1 MNKFWGRVGALWGVL
16 GLTALLGWAV
26 YRVYPFALEATHEP
40 WRWYEMAF
48 FIFWMVFMLYGEGY
62 KGFQKGFSPRVVARA
77 AHLSQNP
84 VWWHVLLAPLY
95 CMGYIHATRKR
106 RIVALSVTTGIIVL
120 IVAVHWLP
128 QPWRGIVDMG
138 VVSGLIYGIG
148 AMWAYAI
155 QALIGREINHPTDVP
170 TNGSMP
176 MSPPSA

>member
-1 MNKFWGRVGALWGVL
+1 
-16 GLTALLGWAV
+16 
-26 YRVYPFALEATHEP
+26 
-40 WRWYEMAF
+40 
-48 FIFWMVFMLYGEGY
+48 
-62 KGFQKGFSPRVVARA
+62 
-77 AHLSQNP
+77 
-84 VWWHVLLAPLY
+84 Y

-106 RIVALSVTTGIIVL
+106 RIVAISVTTGIIVL

-148 AMWAYAI
+148 AMWVYAI
-155 QALIGREINHPTDVP
+155 QALIGHEINHPTDVP